1 MKSIGKP
8 FLTGLAATVPIMVT
22 LYLIYWLA
30 VTAETALGNLFRYL
44 LPDGWYR
51 PGMGVAAGLLLI
63 YLIGLLMH
71 AWLVQKLYSQAE
83 RLLYRIP
90 LIRSVYGSIR
100 DLFNLFSKAQEQALH
115 QTVILT
121 LGEMRVIGF
130 VTRQNLSDLPP
141 EIGAGVDVAVYLPM
155 SYMIGGYL
163 VLVPSTA
170 IQPIDMSVEDALRFT
185 LTAGITGARSGQ
197 HPPASPNTA
206 KREI

>member
-1 MKSIGKP
+1 MAKD
-8 FLTGLAATVPIMVT
+8 FL
-22 LYLIYWLA
+22 
-30 VTAETALGNLFRYL
+30 
-44 LPDGWYR
+44 
-51 PGMGVAAGLLLI
+51 
-63 YLIGLLMH
+63 
-71 AWLVQKLYSQAE
+71 Q
-83 RLLYRIP
+83 IP
-90 LIRSVYGSIR
+90 L
-100 DLFNLFSKAQEQALH
+100 QA
-115 QTVILT
+115 
-121 LGEMRVIGF
+121 GF

-141 EIGAGVDVAVYLPM
+141 EIGAEVDVAIYLPM